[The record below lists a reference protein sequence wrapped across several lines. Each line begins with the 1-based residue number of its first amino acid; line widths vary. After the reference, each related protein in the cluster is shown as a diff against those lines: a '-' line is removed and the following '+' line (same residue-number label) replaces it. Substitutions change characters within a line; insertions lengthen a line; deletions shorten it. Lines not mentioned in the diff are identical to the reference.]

1 MTKKIILIAV
11 LWIVATLAQQQLF
24 AQKGIYPVQTNI
36 TPTSFTLNW
45 LDNAQIKGAFW
56 YKDNTP
62 PTWINSTTDD
72 NKRYA
77 LQLGNLAPATVYW
90 VQMATITGKDTLLST
105 AIPYSTQS
113 LSTGEIKV
121 FFNHSIDNQ
130 FVGSKLPTGTSG
142 TECLNEIINRINN
155 AQQTIDVA
163 LYNNNRTDITTA
175 LKNAKTRGV
184 QVRYIA
190 AAATLNSALTPAPAF
205 PVVFGNTDNLMHNK
219 FMIVDANLVNDT
231 WVMAGSMNWTTSN
244 INSDYNN
251 MLMIQDQA
259 LAKAYEMEFN
269 EMWGSTVEMPNA
281 ANQKFGNTKTNN
293 TPHQFV
299 IGGIPVEC
307 WFSPSDQVTDQIVA
321 TLNTANS
328 TVDFGLLTFT
338 KNEPSNVLVS
348 KFTNSN
354 VAVRGLIENINDSG
368 SEFAYLQS
376 KGISVAAHT
385 WPNQMHHKYAVIDP
399 MLPNSDPTVWTG
411 SHNWTFT
418 AENFN
423 DENSL
428 VIHDSDIARLYLA
441 EFEARI
447 TENPVATTAPQQVG
461 FRLQPTPTEDQF
473 MVVSDQFDLSKDTK
487 IQVWSSSGALLL
499 EQLFNPGQAISTS
512 NLPDGSYIVK
522 IKSRNGF
529 AALPLQKISR

>member
-1 MTKKIILIAV
+1 MTKKIILKAV
-11 LWIVATLAQQQLF
+11 LWIVATLAPQQLC

-36 TPTSFTLNW
+36 TPTGFTLNW

-62 PTWINSTTDD
+62 PAWINSTTGD

-77 LQLGNLAPATVYW
+77 LQLDNLAPATVYW

-121 FFNHSIDNQ
+121 FFNYSIDNQ
-130 FVGSKLPTGTSG
+130 FVGNKLPSGTSG
-142 TECLNEIINRINN
+142 TACLNEIINRINN

-281 ANQKFGNTKTNN
+281 ANQKFGSNKTNN

-447 TENPVATTAPQQVG
+447 TENPVATTEPQQVG
-461 FRLQPTPTEDQF
+461 FRLLPNPTEDQF

-487 IQVWSSSGALLL
+487 IQVWSSSGALVL

-512 NLPDGSYIVK
+512 NLPNGSYIVK

>member
-36 TPTSFTLNW
+36 TPTGFTLNW

-130 FVGSKLPTGTSG
+130 FVGSKLPSGTSG

-461 FRLQPTPTEDQF
+461 FRLQPNPTEDQF

>member
-1 MTKKIILIAV
+1 MIKKIIFIAV
-11 LWIVATLAQQQLF
+11 LWIVGALAQQQLF
-24 AQKGIYPVQTNI
+24 AQKGVDPIQTNI
-36 TPTSFTLNW
+36 TPTSFTLKW
-45 LDNAQIKGAFW
+45 SDNPQIKGAFW
-56 YKDNTP
+56 HKDNM
-62 PTWINSTTDD
+62 PTTWVNSTTHQ
-72 NKRYA
+72 
-77 LQLGNLAPATVYW
+77 LQLDNLEPATIYW
-90 VQMATITGKDTLLST
+90 VQIATITDKDTILLT
-105 AIPYSTQS
+105 PVPYSTQS
-113 LSTGEIKV
+113 LSTGEIKI

-130 FVGSKLPTGTSG
+130 FVGNKPASGTSDM
-142 TECLNEIINRINN
+142 ECLSEILNRINN

-163 LYNNNRTDITTA
+163 VYNNNRTDITNA

-190 AAATLNSALTPAPAF
+190 ASATQNSALTPAPAF
-205 PVVFGNTDNLMHNK
+205 PVVYGNTDYLMHNK
-219 FMIVDANLVNDT
+219 FMIVDADLVNDA
-231 WVMAGSMNWTTSN
+231 WVMTGSMNWTTSN
-244 INSDYNN
+244 ITNDYNN

-259 LAKAYEMEFN
+259 LAKAYRIEFN
-269 EMWGSTVEMPNA
+269 EMWGSTVETPNA
-281 ANQKFGNTKTNN
+281 ANQKFSNDKTNN

-307 WFSPSDQVTDQIVA
+307 WFSPSDQVTDQIVN

-328 TVDFGLLTFT
+328 SVDFGLLTFT
-338 KNEPSNVLVS
+338 KNEPSDVLVS

-354 VAVRGLIENINDSG
+354 VTVRGLIENINDSG

-376 KGISVAAHT
+376 KGISVADHYLQY
-385 WPNQMHHKYAVIDP
+385 QMHHKYAVIDP
-399 MLPNSDPTVWTG
+399 LQPNSNPTVWTG

-418 AENFN
+418 AETYN

-428 VIHDSDIARLYLA
+428 VIHDSDIARLYRA

-447 TENPVATTAPQQVG
+447 AENPVSTTEPQNVG
-461 FRLQPTPTEDQF
+461 FRLQPNPTEDVF
-473 MVVSDQFDLSKDTK
+473 MVISDQFDLSNDTK
-487 IQVWSSSGALLL
+487 IQVWSSTGALVL
-499 EQLFNPGQAISTS
+499 EQLFTPGQAISTS

>member
-130 FVGSKLPTGTSG
+130 FVGSKLPSGTSG

-461 FRLQPTPTEDQF
+461 FRLQPNPTEDQF

>member
-461 FRLQPTPTEDQF
+461 FRLQPNPTEDQF